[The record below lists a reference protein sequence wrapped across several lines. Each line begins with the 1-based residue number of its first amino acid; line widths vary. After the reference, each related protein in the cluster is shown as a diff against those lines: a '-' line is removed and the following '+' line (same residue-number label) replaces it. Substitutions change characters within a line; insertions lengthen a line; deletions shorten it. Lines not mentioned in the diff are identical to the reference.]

1 MTDLQ
6 ALVLFTAV
14 QRAKKSGGVVPSAA
28 DLVKLL
34 PKKHQMGTRSAAQHL
49 LRLHETF
56 GCFEKHGK
64 KWVINPE
71 ALVTE
76 IESARVLILVS
87 EICSNNADGRADEQQ
102 LTKTLTEKLRFPE
115 GLIAE
120 VLGKAKS
127 SGYLATTA
135 YGYIRA
141 SERAL
146 SQLKYMRL
154 LVQDGFADRGK
165 PPKARER

>member
-6 ALVLFTAV
+6 AIVLFTAV

-28 DLVKLL
+28 ELVSLL
-34 PKKHQMGTRSAAQHL
+34 PKKHRMGPRSAAQHL
-49 LRLHETF
+49 LRLHATF

-76 IESARVLILVS
+76 IESASVLILVS
-87 EICSNNADGRADEQQ
+87 EICAKNADGRADEQQ
-102 LTKTLTEKLRFPE
+102 LTKALTEKLRFQE
-115 GLIAE
+115 GLIAD

-127 SGYLATTA
+127 SGYLDTTA

-146 SQLKYMRL
+146 SQLNYMRL
-154 LVQDGFADRGK
+154 LVQDSSPERGK
-165 PPKARER
+165 PSKARPR